1 MMAPGRCVPTAFVE
15 EAPLWLLFFPFFLLS
30 PPHVFTNLDFVK
42 TDSIHAVTPCPEVP
56 PPILAAKL
64 GILLE
69 DAQCQLPLKA
79 RPECRSRCIWAE
91 SPPPGARGQVGP
103 YIPAR

>member
-42 TDSIHAVTPCPEVP
+42 TEKSCQNPKNLKISEQIRD
-56 PPILAAKL
+56 LA
-64 GILLE
+64 GVE
-69 DAQCQLPLKA
+69 FT
-79 RPECRSRCIWAE
+79 S
-91 SPPPGARGQVGP
+91 
-103 YIPAR
+103 